1 MELNEMGAIPMT
13 ETIAEVLQ
21 FVEENDVKFIR
32 LVFCDI
38 FGVQKNISIMPEEL
52 PRAFERGIC
61 FDASAVRGFMNVD
74 ESDLFIVPD
83 AATLSVLP
91 WRPSQGRVIRFFCD
105 VKYPDG
111 RPFEGNSR
119 SLLQQAAK
127 QAEEMGYVCKIGSEC
142 EFYLF
147 ETDEKGYPTN
157 IPHDYAGYCDIAPK
171 DRGENVRR
179 EICLSLEQMGIRPE
193 SSHHE
198 QGPGQNE
205 IDFKHGDALTAADD
219 LFTFRAVVRNIA
231 ARNGLYASFLPKPLP
246 GRSGSGLHVNLSLF
260 RDGVNLFKTSGTEHS
275 QEAESFMAG
284 ILRRVPEI
292 TAFLNPIPNSYRRFG
307 EFEAPRYLT
316 WSHQNRSQLIR
327 IPASEGASSRME
339 LRSPDPSCNAHLAF
353 ALLLFA
359 GLEGIRN
366 HIRLPAPSDF
376 DLYAASPQQLAAI
389 ESLPQNLGEAIDL
402 AEQSEFVKSVV
413 PKRLLFNYCR
423 EKRAQWQ
430 RYSQAEDPDKFDQD
444 FYFANI

>member
-1 MELNEMGAIPMT
+1 MK
-13 ETIAEVLQ
+13 ETIAEVLR

-38 FGVQKNISIMPEEL
+38 FGTQKNISILPGEL
-52 PRAFERGIC
+52 PRAFEKGIS
-61 FDASAVRGFMNVD
+61 FDASAVRGFMHVD
-74 ESDLFIVPD
+74 ESDLFVVPD
-83 AATLSVLP
+83 AATLSIMP

-111 RPFEGNSR
+111 APFEGNAR
-119 SLLQQAAK
+119 SLLQRAAR
-127 QAEEMGYVCKIGSEC
+127 QAESMGYACKIGSEC

-157 IPHDYAGYCDIAPK
+157 IPHDHAGYCDIAPK

-205 IDFKHGDALTAADD
+205 IDFKYSDALSAADN
-219 LFTFRAVVRNIA
+219 LVTFRAVVRNIA
-231 ARNGLYASFLPKPLP
+231 ARNGLYATFLPKPLQ
-246 GRSGSGLHVNLSLF
+246 GKSGSGLHINLSLF
-260 RDGVNLFKTSGTEHS
+260 KDGVNLFKTSGTEHS

-284 ILRRVPEI
+284 ILERIPEI
-292 TAFLNPIPNSYRRFG
+292 TLFLNPLPNSYRRFG
-307 EFEAPRYLT
+307 EFEAPKYVT

-327 IPASEGASSRME
+327 IPASEGENSRME

-353 ALLLFA
+353 ALLLMA
-359 GLEGIRN
+359 GLDGIKRGAT
-366 HIRLPAPSDF
+366 LCPPSDF
-376 DLYAASPQQLAAI
+376 DLYRASGEQLRDI
-389 ESLPQNLGEAIDL
+389 RTLPKTLGEAIRL
-402 AEQSEFVKSVV
+402 AADSDFVKAVV
-413 PKRLLFNYCR
+413 PKRLLDNYCK
-423 EKRAQWQ
+423 EKQAQWE
-430 RYSQAEDPDKFDQD
+430 RYVKAENQDQFDHD
-444 FYFANI
+444 FYFVNI

>member
-1 MELNEMGAIPMT
+1 MK
-13 ETIAEVLQ
+13 ETIHEVLQ

-38 FGVQKNISIMPEEL
+38 FGMQKNISIMPWEL
-52 PRAFERGIC
+52 PRAFERGIS
-61 FDASAVRGFMNVD
+61 FDGSAVRGFMNVD

-83 AATLSVLP
+83 AATLSILP

-111 RPFEGNSR
+111 TPFEGNSR
-119 SLLQQAAK
+119 SLLQEASR
-127 QAEEMGYVCKIGSEC
+127 QAEQMGYVCKIGSEC

-147 ETDEKGYPTN
+147 ETDEKGYPTR

-179 EICLSLEQMGIRPE
+179 EICLSLEQMGIKPE
-193 SSHHE
+193 RSHHE

-205 IDFKHGDALTAADD
+205 IDFQYSDAVTAADN
-219 LFTFRAVVRNIA
+219 LVTFRAVVRNIA
-231 ARNGLYASFLPKPLP
+231 ARNGLYATFLPKPFP
-246 GRSGSGLHVNLSLF
+246 DQSGSGLHINLSLYK
-260 RDGVNLFKTSGTEHS
+260 DGVNLFKTSGEEHS

-284 ILRRVPEI
+284 ILNHISDI
-292 TAFLNPIPNSYRRFG
+292 TAFLNPLPNSYRRFG
-307 EFEAPRYLT
+307 AFEAPKYIT

-327 IPASEGASSRME
+327 IPASAGEYCRME

-359 GLEGIRN
+359 GLDGIRN
-366 HIRLPAPSDF
+366 RMDLPKPRDF
-376 DLYAASPQQLAAI
+376 DLYTVSPEKLQNIEQL
-389 ESLPQNLGEAIDL
+389 PKNLGEAIEK
-402 AEQSEFVKSVV
+402 AEQSEFVRHIV
-413 PKRLLFNYCR
+413 PERLLKNYCK
-423 EKRAQWQ
+423 EKRIQWEN
-430 RYSQAEDPDKFDQD
+430 YSAAEDKERLDQD
-444 FYFANI
+444 FYFVNV